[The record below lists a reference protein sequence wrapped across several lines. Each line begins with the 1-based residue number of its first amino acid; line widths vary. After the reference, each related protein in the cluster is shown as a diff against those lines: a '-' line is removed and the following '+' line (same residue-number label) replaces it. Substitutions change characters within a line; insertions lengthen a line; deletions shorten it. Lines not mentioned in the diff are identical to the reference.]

1 MTGFLDPLTLAQE
14 DDPLAP
20 GATGNDD
27 QPAPAPATTGELD
40 HPAPVDPELEQV
52 RQLVLRAHPDVVPE
66 LVAGA
71 SIAELLAS
79 IGPAAETYSALAAR
93 IGAAAPQVPAGTVSP
108 APVDLERL
116 PIAEKLRRGLAE
128 RKQ

>member
-14 DDPLAP
+14 DDPLDP
-20 GATGNDD
+20 GATGNDGH
-27 QPAPAPATTGELD
+27 PAPAPAATEESSQPGS
-40 HPAPVDPELEQV
+40 PSPELEQV

-79 IGPAAETYSALAAR
+79 IGPAAEAYSTLAAR
-93 IGAAAPQVPAGTVSP
+93 IGAASPQVPAGNVSP
-108 APVDLERL
+108 APVDPERL

-128 RKQ
+128 RKR